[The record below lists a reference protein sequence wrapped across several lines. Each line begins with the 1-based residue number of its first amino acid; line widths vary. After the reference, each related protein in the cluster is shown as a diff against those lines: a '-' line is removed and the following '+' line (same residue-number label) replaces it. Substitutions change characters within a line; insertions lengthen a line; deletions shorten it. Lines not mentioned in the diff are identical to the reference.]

1 MELSKINCRNKL
13 TYGVCVALMAWG
25 TYLETGH
32 PEMDRQ
38 HQRLVELI
46 NQLYLAPSPQGDQ
59 PTELL
64 VDFLDFVERHFQW
77 EEALMEQLHYPDQ
90 EQHRS
95 THNLKRLDLARLGRL
110 YRTGASGSIG
120 DWMVSMHDWFL
131 SQILQED
138 RGLATFLLKLE
149 AEHPTLTPN

>member
-1 MELSKINCRNKL
+1 M
-13 TYGVCVALMAWG
+13 ALMAWG

-46 NQLYLAPSPQGDQ
+46 NQLYLAHPSQGEQ
-59 PTELL
+59 PAELL
-64 VDFLDFVERHFQW
+64 VTFLDFVESHFQW
-77 EEALMEQLHYPDQ
+77 EEALMERLQYPCQD
-90 EQHRS
+90 QHRS

-110 YRTGASGSIG
+110 YRGGNSGSIG
-120 DWMVSMHDWFL
+120 DWMVSMHDWFI

-138 RGLATFLLKLE
+138 RGLSAFLLARDSEGTALGE
-149 AEHPTLTPN
+149 NGQES